1 MALTLLSLC
10 CIQAGSSS
18 WGSLRMS
25 HTSSAA
31 WVEALS
37 GMIYFHHTFH
47 LPKRQQGQEAQAS
60 PCWFFI
66 SAPAL
71 PSVLIPVLGIAQSC
85 SCCWGE
91 LEPTPAHRFPHV
103 FPGHFLWKMMLLV
116 HSSPSV
122 NSAFAVC
129 QTQSSQKPVI
139 SFALISCALDWAH
152 CGLLQDNNS
161 QFLIRKMEIQQTKCR
176 TSLYAAKSGKMSW
189 SLWKQL
195 QQWDRKFKES
205 YSKQQCT
212 MEK

>member
-71 PSVLIPVLGIAQSC
+71 PSVLIPIFGIAQSC

-116 HSSPSV
+116 HSFSLSELCLCCVSDPKLTEASDKLCTD
-122 NSAFAVC
+122 FMC
-129 QTQSSQKPVI
+129 T
-139 SFALISCALDWAH
+139 
-152 CGLLQDNNS
+152 GLS
-161 QFLIRKMEIQQTKCR
+161 
-176 TSLYAAKSGKMSW
+176 
-189 SLWKQL
+189 SLWL
-195 QQWDRKFKES
+195 IAR
-205 YSKQQCT
+205 
-212 MEK
+212 